1 MERESIFKILIPSI
15 CALDV
20 YIESFFPTA
29 FKFLKYKS
37 KLFLNPKFD
46 IKSLEL

>member
-1 MERESIFKILIPSI
+1 MCLTFKILIASI

-29 FKFLKYKS
+29 FKFLKYRS
-37 KLFLNPKFD
+37 KLFLNPNFD
-46 IKSLEL
+46 IKLFEL